1 MSEDDSIWTED
12 IETVLNNI
20 RLNSVALNLYHKKR
34 YYYLKE
40 KIKWFRLPTI
50 CLSALNSVFSVGLQ
64 PFMPQNIISVV
75 NCLISLIC
83 GIIVSVELFLSIET
97 SMRREHDSSKEYYLL
112 SVEIQK
118 FLLLE
123 RKNRHVEGKVYL
135 DKCYNQYVKLYEN
148 SCLLKK
154 QLKDALTPAEEEM
167 LVGITPTSI
176 KNSEASASNSDFSSD
191 KV

>member
-1 MSEDDSIWTED
+1 MSEDDSIWTDD
-12 IETVLNNI
+12 IEIVLNNI
-20 RLNSVALNLYHKKR
+20 RKNSVALNHYHKKR

-64 PFMPQNIISVV
+64 PFVDQNIISVV

-97 SMRREHDSSKEYYLL
+97 SMRIEHDSSKEYYLL

-123 RKNRHVEGKVYL
+123 RRNRHVEGKDYL

-154 QLKDALTPAEEEM
+154 TMKDALTPVEQEM
-167 LVGITPTSI
+167 LSGMTPTSI
-176 KNSEASASNSDFSSD
+176 QSVSASNSDFSSER
-191 KV
+191 V